1 MLELHVD
8 PGVASELDLVIL
20 DPGWS
25 GSGRTGAPGAPVLYL
40 NRTVLYLNRTALYPN
55 WKEVKGGRTKMY

>member
-1 MLELHVD
+1 MD
-8 PGVASELDLVIL
+8 PGAASELDLVIL
-20 DPGWS
+20 DPEWN

-40 NRTVLYLNRTALYPN
+40 NRTALYPNRTVLCLN